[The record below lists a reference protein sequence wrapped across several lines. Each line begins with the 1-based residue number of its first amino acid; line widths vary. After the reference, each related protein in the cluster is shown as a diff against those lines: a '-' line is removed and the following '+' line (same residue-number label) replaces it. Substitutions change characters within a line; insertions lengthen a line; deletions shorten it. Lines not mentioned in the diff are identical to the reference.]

1 MTDAPQATPPL
12 AGPPEEPPPSAL
24 PPVLLLLFAAGAAL
38 ALLLLEG
45 LEPVTLLAAAVML
58 GLGALSGRQWWLS
71 QAAARERRRAVTAA
85 ERAAL
90 LERINLLSRHSN
102 DIVLVTDERQVLVEV
117 NDRAC
122 QQLGFARDELVGHP
136 ARELRDPATLG
147 DFDARAAE
155 ELARGEAV
163 YETRLRRRDGSS
175 FPVEVSSRVAD
186 LGARRFVH
194 AVVRDV
200 TERRQLELQVHL
212 ADRMASVGTLAAG
225 VAHEINNPLAFV
237 LANLDFALVE
247 LERPGGDGAEVG
259 RALKEA
265 RDGAVRIREIVRD
278 LKSFSRTGEA
288 DERPVDVRKVLQTA
302 VGLAQ
307 HEIRHRARLAM
318 ELDEVPAVLGSE
330 HRLGQVFLNLLV
342 NAAQSIRPG
351 AADRNLVQARVAT
364 AEDGRVVAEITDSGG
379 GIPEPLLPR
388 IFDPFFTTKPVGGGA
403 GAGLGL
409 SICHGIVSAMGGE
422 IRVRSEVGQGSTF
435 TVLLPPAR
443 AEAPRPPAPAPAD
456 LGPAPPGRVL
466 VVDDEPLVGRA
477 VMRVL
482 SPPHQVTVA
491 ANGAEALQALEA
503 GRYDAILCD
512 LMMPVMS
519 GMELHA
525 RLAASDPAAAARM
538 IFLTGGAFT
547 DQAREFLERVPNA
560 RVEKPFE
567 PVALREAVAAT
578 IRDAG
583 PAR

>member
-1 MTDAPQATPPL
+1 VTDAPQAPP
-12 AGPPEEPPPSAL
+12 PPAEPSEEPLPSAL
-24 PPVLLLLFAAGAAL
+24 PPVLLLLFAAGAAV
-38 ALLLLEG
+38 ALLAFEG
-45 LEPVTLLAAAVML
+45 LEAVTILAAGVML
-58 GLGALSGRQWWLS
+58 GLGALSGRQWWQR
-71 QAAARERRRAVTAA
+71 QAAARERRRELATA

-90 LERINLLSRHSN
+90 VERINLLSRHSN

-122 QQLGFARDELVGHP
+122 QQLGYARDELVGHG
-136 ARELRDPATLG
+136 ARELRDPTTLG
-147 DFDARAAE
+147 DFEARTAE
-155 ELARGEAV
+155 ELARGGLV
-163 YETRLRRRDGSS
+163 YETRFRRRDGST
-175 FPVEVSSRVAD
+175 FPVEVSSRTGE

-200 TERRQLELQVHL
+200 SERRQLELRLHL

-247 LERPGGDGAEVG
+247 LERPGGDAAEVN

-265 RDGAVRIREIVRD
+265 HDGAVRIREIVRD
-278 LKSFSRTGEA
+278 LKSFSRTGEG

-307 HEIRHRARLAM
+307 QEIRQRARLSM
-318 ELDEVPAVLGSE
+318 ELDEVPPVTGSE

-342 NAAQSIRPG
+342 NAAQSIREG
-351 AADRNLVQARVAT
+351 AADRNLVQARIAT
-364 AEDGRVVAEITDSGG
+364 GEDGRVVVEIGDTGA
-379 GIPEPLLPR
+379 GIPEQLLPR

-422 IRVRSEVGQGSTF
+422 IRVRSEVGRGSTF
-435 TVLLPPAR
+435 TVLLPPCR
-443 AEAPRPPAPAPAD
+443 AEAPKPEAAAAVD
-456 LGPAPPGRVL
+456 AGPARPGRVL

-491 ANGAEALQALEA
+491 SNGVEALEA
-503 GRYDAILCD
+503 LRASRYDAILCD
-512 LMMPVMS
+512 LMMPVMT
-519 GMELHA
+519 GMELHDQ
-525 RLAASDPAAAARM
+525 LAATDPAAAGRM

-547 DQAREFLERVPNA
+547 DAAREFLERVPNA

-567 PVALREAVAAT
+567 PLALREAVAAAL
-578 IRDAG
+578 REAG